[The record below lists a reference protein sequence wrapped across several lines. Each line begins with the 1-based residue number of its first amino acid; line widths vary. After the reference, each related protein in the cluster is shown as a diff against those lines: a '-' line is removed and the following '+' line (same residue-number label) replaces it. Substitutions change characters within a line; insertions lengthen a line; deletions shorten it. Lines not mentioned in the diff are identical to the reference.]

1 MDDDLSGCLN
11 VLGLI
16 LSTIALVGWLC
27 TTDVF
32 SRGKPEPKPDDRAKS
47 AASEGPTNCVP
58 VEATEAAR

>member
-32 SRGKPEPKPDDRAKS
+32 SRGKPEPKPD
-47 AASEGPTNCVP
+47 
-58 VEATEAAR
+58 EATEAAR